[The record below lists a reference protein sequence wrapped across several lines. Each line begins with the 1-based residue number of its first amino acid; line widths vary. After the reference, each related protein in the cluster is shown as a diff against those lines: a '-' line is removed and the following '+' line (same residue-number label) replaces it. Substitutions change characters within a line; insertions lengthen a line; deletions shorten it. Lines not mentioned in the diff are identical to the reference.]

1 MPNPLLRLAT
11 PDDCQP
17 VIELLTQVWKEERRP
32 DRWQEDLQEQA
43 ECGDGARRGVWVL
56 DDAGAVVSV
65 AVVHRQSPK
74 EIAGRTWPV
83 YLAYLITDEQHRG
96 RGYSALLE
104 NHVMAELARQG
115 RPGAYLKVHKE
126 DAEWEKALG
135 FWKHQ
140 GWEQPAGSTN
150 THVLM
155 TKETA
160 LPSAPG
166 LL

>member
-1 MPNPLLRLAT
+1 M
-11 PDDCQP
+11 
-17 VIELLTQVWKEERRP
+17 IELLTQVWEEECRP
-32 DRWQEDLQEQA
+32 ARWQADLQEQT

-65 AVVHRQSPK
+65 AVVHRQRPK
-74 EIAGRTWPV
+74 ETAGRTWPL
-83 YLAYLITDEQHRG
+83 YLAYLITDKEHRG

-104 NHVMAELARQG
+104 SHVTAELARQV
-115 RPGAYLKVHKE
+115 RPGGGYLKVHKK
-126 DAEWEKALG
+126 DADWEKALG

-140 GWEQPAGSTN
+140 GWEQAAGLTN

-155 TKETA
+155 TKDTA